1 MSEALDPL
9 EAELAALRPHEG
21 SARLRQRLAD
31 ELTRHAQAGGA
42 SRAWRAAALAAAVLL
57 ALNLYLAVENQRAS
71 LRAAGRERGA
81 VEATAAQM
89 RRSEP
94 ALAETEARQQ
104 AVLALAR
111 AHVTPRPDPV
121 SIRDRILFAKEDAAW
136 DMR

>member
-31 ELTRHAQAGGA
+31 ERARRTQAGA
-42 SRAWRAAALAAAVLL
+42 SRVWRAAALAAAVLL

-71 LRAAGRERGA
+71 RRAAGRERGT

-94 ALAETEARQQ
+94 ALPQTEARQR

-111 AHVTPRPDPV
+111 VHVTPRPDPV
-121 SIRDRILFAKEDAAW
+121 SIRVRILFAKEDAAW

>member
-31 ELTRHAQAGGA
+31 ERARPAQAGA
-42 SRAWRAAALAAAVLL
+42 SRVWRAAALAAAVVL
-57 ALNLYLAVENQRAS
+57 ALNLYLSVENQRAS
-71 LRAAGRERGA
+71 LRAAGRQRGA

-94 ALAETEARQQ
+94 ALAETEARQR
-104 AVLALAR
+104 AVLALAKT
-111 AHVTPRPDPV
+111 HVTPRPDPV
-121 SIRDRILFAKEDAAW
+121 SIRERILLAKEDAAW

>member
-9 EAELAALRPHEG
+9 EAELAALRPQEG

-31 ELTRHAQAGGA
+31 ELARPAQAGGA
-42 SRAWRAAALAAAVLL
+42 SRVWWAALAAAVLL
-57 ALNLYLAVENQRAS
+57 ALNLYLTVENQRAN
-71 LRAAGRERGA
+71 LRAAGRERG
-81 VEATAAQM
+81 VIEATAAEM

-94 ALAETEARQQ
+94 ALPETEARQR
-104 AVLALAR
+104 AVLSLAKT
-111 AHVTPRPDPV
+111 HVTPRPDPV